1 MDFKLCLA
9 AVCASVMF
17 AVSHANPTSTVK
29 LRVLLRVCV
38 NVSCAS
44 FLSACM
50 YFFGNA
56 SGLFFFLLFFLKA
69 KQTGKKCKN
78 GGDS

>member
-1 MDFKLCLA
+1 
-9 AVCASVMF
+9 MF

-38 NVSCAS
+38 NVSYAS

-50 YFFGNA
+50 CLFGNA
-56 SGLFFFLLFFLKA
+56 SGLFFFVCFLKA
-69 KQTGKKCKN
+69 KQSGKKCKN

>member
-17 AVSHANPTSTVK
+17 AVLHANPTSTVK

-44 FLSACM
+44 FFECM
-50 YFFGNA
+50 HVFFG
-56 SGLFFFLLFFLKA
+56 
-69 KQTGKKCKN
+69 KC
-78 GGDS
+78 